1 MIRDLN
7 TKKTMKN
14 AFRITKN
21 KYETALRVRIPG
33 GCVDP
38 ESLMTVSK
46 IASEYG
52 NGQIHITTRQGFEIL
67 GIDMEDMQEVN
78 KLIQPIIDKM
88 NINQTR
94 RGAGYPSAG
103 TRNIAACIGNKV
115 CPKAQYN
122 TTEFAKKIE
131 DAVFPNDLHVKVA
144 LTGCPND
151 CIKARS
157 HDFGII
163 GMALPIYEKD
173 RCVSCG
179 ACVKKCKS
187 VSTGALHT
195 ENYRVIRDHSKC
207 IGCGECVLNCPTNA
221 WTRDSKKYYRLAIM
235 GRNGKKNPRLAED
248 FLIWADEENIIKIIL
263 NTYRYV
269 EHYIDRSLQKEHI
282 GYIVD
287 RTGFMEFKKWALE
300 DVNFDDITIV
310 NQNVSWSGI
319 KY

>member
-7 TKKTMKN
+7 TKKVMKN
-14 AFRITKN
+14 AYRITKN

-38 ESLMTVSK
+38 ESLMIVSK

-52 NGQIHITTRQGFEIL
+52 NGQIHMTTRQGFEIL
-67 GIDMEDMQEVN
+67 GIKMEHMEEVN
-78 KLIQPIIDKM
+78 KLVQPIIDKM
-88 NINQTR
+88 NINQEEK
-94 RGAGYPSAG
+94 GKGYPSAG
-103 TRNIAACIGNKV
+103 TRNISACIGNKV

-163 GMALPIYEKD
+163 GMTLPKYDKD

-187 VSTGALHT
+187 LSTAALHA

-235 GRNGKKNPRLAED
+235 GRSGKKNPRLAED

-263 NTYRYV
+263 NTYKYV
-269 EHYIDRSLQKEHI
+269 EHYIDRSLPKEHI

-300 DVNFDDITIV
+300 GVNFDDITIV
-310 NQNVSWSGI
+310 NQNVYWSGI

>member
-67 GIDMEDMQEVN
+67 GISMEDMQEVN
-78 KLIQPIIDKM
+78 KLVQPIIDKM
-88 NINQTR
+88 NINQTI

-131 DAVFPNDLHVKVA
+131 DAVFPNDLHVKIA

-187 VSTGALHT
+187 VSTGALHA
-195 ENYRVIRDHSKC
+195 ENYRVIRDHNKC

-235 GRNGKKNPRLAED
+235 GRSGKKNPRLAED

-269 EHYIDRSLQKEHI
+269 EHYIDRSLPKEHI

-300 DVNFDDITIV
+300 DVNLDDITIV

>member
-7 TKKTMKN
+7 TKKVVKN
-14 AFRITKN
+14 AYRITKN

-38 ESLMTVSK
+38 ESLIIVSK

-52 NGQIHITTRQGFEIL
+52 NGQIHMTTRQGFEIL
-67 GIDMEDMQEVN
+67 GIKMECMEEVN
-78 KLIQPIIDKM
+78 KLVQPIIDKM
-88 NINQTR
+88 NINQEEK
-94 RGAGYPSAG
+94 GKGYPSAG
-103 TRNIAACIGNKV
+103 TRNISACIGNKV

-163 GMALPIYEKD
+163 GMTLPKYDKD

-179 ACVKKCKS
+179 ACVKKCKNL
-187 VSTGALHT
+187 STGALHA

-235 GRNGKKNPRLAED
+235 GRSGKKNPRLAED
-248 FLIWADEENIIKIIL
+248 FLVWADEENIIKIIL
-263 NTYRYV
+263 NTYKYV
-269 EHYIDRSLQKEHI
+269 EHYIDRSLPKEHI

-300 DVNFDDITIV
+300 GVNFEDITIV
-310 NQNVSWSGI
+310 NQNVYWSGI